1 MLPVDTLFQ
10 EAKLPARDRRR
21 VLSFLEKVDGAAD
34 VLTRL
39 IDRLPERQRIA
50 LALRYYEALRP
61 DEIAVVLGMREDM
74 VQELLRKAT
83 ETVSEGMAG
92 WEEVERKPRAPRR
105 RR

>member
-21 VLSFLEKVDGAAD
+21 ARTFLERVDGAAD
-34 VLTRL
+34 VLTQL

-61 DEIAVVLGMREDM
+61 DEIAVVLGLREDM
-74 VQELLRKAT
+74 VHDLLRKAA

-92 WEEVERKPRAPRR
+92 CEEERKPPAPRR